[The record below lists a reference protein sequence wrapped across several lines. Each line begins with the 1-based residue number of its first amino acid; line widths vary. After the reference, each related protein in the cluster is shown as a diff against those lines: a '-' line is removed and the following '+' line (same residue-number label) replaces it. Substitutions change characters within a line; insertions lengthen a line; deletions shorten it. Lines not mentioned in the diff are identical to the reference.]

1 MKTKSAIVLAL
12 VALSLAVSGCNT
24 TAGVGRDVN
33 SAGKAITNTAE
44 DAKH

>member
-1 MKTKSAIVLAL
+1 MKTKSVIVLAL

-24 TAGVGRDVN
+24 TSGVGRDLN

-44 DAKH
+44 DAKN